1 MINIYFWR
9 ASNRVHPVYLE
20 SQTGK
25 SSNRVHPVYLESQTV
40 RVQLEEAPPVQ
51 MTEEILM
58 SQITVNHRTLPLNI
72 A

>member
-1 MINIYFWR
+1 MMNIYFW
-9 ASNRVHPVYLE
+9 
-20 SQTGK
+20 K
-25 SSNRVHPVYLESQTV
+25 SSCRVHPVYLESQTV

-58 SQITVNHRTLPLNI
+58 TQITVNHRTSPLNI